1 MGDVAINKRG
11 AGAVVE
17 RRMGDAG
24 GADLVGIDRD
34 LEGRPAA
41 GAERVG
47 EEVELGPEVRLERAG
62 TGEFA
67 VSEQRALGPD
77 DGGEAGAATMSLRLT
92 LWP

>member
-1 MGDVAINKRG
+1 MQAAQTWSGSTAISKGVPQRAQSG
-11 AGAVVE
+11 SE
-17 RRMGDAG
+17 RK
-24 GADLVGIDRD
+24 
-34 LEGRPAA
+34 
-41 GAERVG
+41 
-47 EEVELGPEVRLERAG
+47 ELGPEVRLERAG

>member
-1 MGDVAINKRG
+1 VQASAVAP
-11 AGAVVE
+11 VV
-17 RRMGDAG
+17 RTSSTSRI
-24 GADLVGIDRD
+24 LWPRTRFSRIDRD